1 MKEKD
6 TGKIHQW
13 GMENASLACKNAV
26 SLIHGPVS
34 K

>member
-1 MKEKD
+1 MKEKV
-6 TGKIHQW
+6 TGKNHQW

-26 SLIHGPVS
+26 SQIHGPVS